1 MVPPLWKTIQRFP
14 RKLKI
19 EVPHD
24 PAISP
29 LGIYPE
35 KITIGTDTCT
45 PTFMAEPFTIAKAWK
60 QSKCPSTDN
69 WLKEM

>member
-1 MVPPLWKTIQRFP
+1 MVPPLWKTIQRFL

-19 EVPHD
+19 EVPLD

-35 KITIGTDTCT
+35 KTTI
-45 PTFMAEPFTIAKAWK
+45 
-60 QSKCPSTDN
+60 
-69 WLKEM
+69 

>member
-1 MVPPLWKTIQRFP
+1 MATIKKSTNNNCWRGCGEEGILLHCWREYKLVPPLWKTIQRFL

-19 EVPHD
+19 EVPLD

-35 KITIGTDTCT
+35 KTTI
-45 PTFMAEPFTIAKAWK
+45 
-60 QSKCPSTDN
+60 
-69 WLKEM
+69 